1 MKKKILALILARKNS
16 KRLKNKNVYKL
27 GNKPLVTWTFNILKK
42 KNIRR
47 LFTDIIVSTDSN
59 KIKKLS
65 ENYKFLSPWIRP
77 KNLSGQFIS
86 SESSALHALK
96 WYEKNIK
103 KVDAIFLFQPTSPF
117 RSQKKIKTAIKMLT
131 KNPKRQIVSV
141 CAKETYKFKKND
153 INGSIYLT
161 PISTL
166 KKFKTFKKKGFM
178 PLKTYR
184 QSENI
189 DIDTLEDMV
198 FAEKMINM

>member
-86 SESSALHALK
+86 SESSAINALK

-103 KVDAIFLFQPTSPF
+103 KVDAIFLFQPKTPF
-117 RSQKKIKTAIKMLT
+117 RTQKKN
-131 KNPKRQIVSV
+131 KN
-141 CAKETYKFKKND
+141 CN
-153 INGSIYLT
+153 
-161 PISTL
+161 
-166 KKFKTFKKKGFM
+166 
-178 PLKTYR
+178 
-184 QSENI
+184 
-189 DIDTLEDMV
+189 
-198 FAEKMINM
+198 